1 MLVFIAHGRR
11 LLVHVNVTAA
21 WVWRQLIEA
30 TPWAQKPRH
39 LLRDHDAVYGRD
51 LTDAHHRR
59 RAGAAHR
66 GTRGPAD
73 RANRRLGSMPRAGR
87 LVTLGG
93 FGLWAYTAAIPNRRG
108 GIRSCSRGW
117 SQSARSCSASAG
129 SDHVRS
135 HAARL
140 RWCSSPDYALVRMA
154 GFTAILLYGVGWAWL
169 GYRVSRLSTVG

>member
-1 MLVFIAHGRR
+1 MRTIDAALVLPIVALVGLLTARIDGLARCRGLAGWSRWADSVSGR
-11 LLVHVNVTAA
+11 
-21 WVWRQLIEA
+21 
-30 TPWAQKPRH
+30 TPRPR
-39 LLRDHDAVYGRD
+39 
-51 LTDAHHRR
+51 TSC
-59 RAGAAHR
+59 
-66 GTRGPAD
+66 P
-73 RANRRLGSMPRAGR
+73 
-87 LVTLGG
+87 
-93 FGLWAYTAAIPNRRG
+93 IPNRRG